1 MEYMQTNDL
10 DYASPE
16 EQAEYDRYVEIVEAM
31 LDDIIPDRSEMQ
43 KIHSHQSWDV
53 DLNNDDEDLSDCGS
67 RW

>member
-31 LDDIIPDRSEMQ
+31 LDKQIPDVLELQ
-43 KIHSHQSWDV
+43 EAGYV
-53 DLNNDDEDLSDCGS
+53 DCYDDNSDDESLDDCGS
-67 RW
+67 EW